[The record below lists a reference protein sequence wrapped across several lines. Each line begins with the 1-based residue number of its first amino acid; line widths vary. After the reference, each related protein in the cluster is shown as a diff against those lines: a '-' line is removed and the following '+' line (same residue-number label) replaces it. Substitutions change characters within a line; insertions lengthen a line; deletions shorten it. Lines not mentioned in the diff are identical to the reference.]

1 MNLFSVTF
9 DAADPPR
16 LAEFWAQVTGYSVKF
31 ADEKIAQITGDG
43 SVGPMFMFLKVPE
56 SKTAKNRMHVDLG
69 TADLDADVDRVI
81 ALGADLVG
89 RHEQYGVTW
98 ATLRDP
104 EGNEFCI
111 GLHP

>member
-1 MNLFSVTF
+1 MKLFSVTF

-16 LAEFWAQVTGYSVKF
+16 LADFWAQLTGYSVRF
-31 ADEKIAQITGDG
+31 SDENIAQITGDG
-43 SVGPMFMFLKVPE
+43 SVGPMLMFLKVPE

-69 TADLDADVDRVI
+69 TADLDTDVDRAI
-81 ALGADLVG
+81 GLGAELID
-89 RHEQYGVTW
+89 RHQECGVTW